1 MAPATLY
8 VAVEVLEILCRY
20 GPAGLA
26 TLVLR
31 REFVEAAELLR
42 KVAGVDEGWP
52 RSAHELTA
60 AIYYLLALNRGE
72 RGNDPDSVLREFRD
86 EPSVVSHGGRP
97 RQRQELLARAGLE
110 PERQEQ

>member
-31 REFVEAAELLR
+31 REFCGSSRAPEE
-42 KVAGVDEGWP
+42 
-52 RSAHELTA
+52 
-60 AIYYLLALNRGE
+60 
-72 RGNDPDSVLREFRD
+72 
-86 EPSVVSHGGRP
+86 GGR
-97 RQRQELLARAGLE
+97 RRRGLA
-110 PERQEQ
+110 